1 MAGHPQ
7 NVAQDRVQPA
17 QDAPV
22 LKDAGGTKPF
32 DMLELM
38 ARGIPAPFYFVE
50 YPGIILARE
59 NTLHDVWGYDH
70 GPYTKGNFDRLRLG
84 SPRFVVEL
92 KESECCDEW

>member
-59 NTLHDVWGYDH
+59 NTLHDVWGYDAATL
-70 GPYTKGNFDRLRLG
+70 GRSGYARSELR
-84 SPRFVVEL
+84 P
-92 KESECCDEW
+92 